1 MDGGGDGGAASPAGA
16 GGTADDGEPTG
27 GGLTS
32 GDRLE
37 AGKIQLRRECEESGF
52 EKSPVNSANLETE
65 DEQTSMGGRS
75 TLPTRKGG
83 ILAGKST
90 NNQAP
95 PDLGFSAMEDETSG
109 SLETI
114 DTDTF
119 LVNRSG
125 LDTMTMRGR
134 ISNDQDEKSAADN
147 MSFNAPQKLGFGEAS
162 APSINGGRTATPSP
176 RDFNITEFLN
186 LANRIVDV
194 GDTDSI
200 EALAK
205 LKARW
210 EAKFGHGENLRQQT
224 GTGNTLTFGRLPLR
238 ARRGTMV
245 ERALAHGIAPP
256 VPYKKSETVLGKK
269 TPCLVATPVMQLTPA
284 TLDAAQ
290 IQATA
295 TDRRRTAGTAA
306 TVFPAKKQQQVE
318 EGDDMCDDVSADM
331 CDDAADDVEAD
342 AGADL
347 YDDVG
352 DDTGADAVADVL
364 HDISNTMEK
373 SGPLPTQVRSFPTGL
388 FVGNIPLN
396 ANFNV
401 NVDDKIA
408 DAFNNSSRRTLSYIP
423 PTIQNGEVVV
433 RPTMETIR
441 NGSTKWKTTA
451 IGYLLGRRPYFYH
464 VKDFAFSV
472 WPGLQEV
479 KATSNGFF
487 FFQFKTVAYMEEA
500 IEGGPWLFQG
510 QPIVLQKWE
519 PGMAMRKLKHTQVP
533 VWIKMRHL
541 PVELWT
547 EEGLSTVASGIG
559 KPLYPDAITRAC
571 TRLDFARVCVMLDVS
586 SNLPKHIIIMT
597 PDEEGG
603 ETPCKIDVEYEWL
616 PAKCTSCMTLGHSAK
631 DCVLNKPSK
640 PIKPPV
646 AVYVPKKGPAEPT
659 MVHDQEI
666 TPPPRGVEKQRDG
679 RESPRRGGMRTNRAE
694 NGKEIVVYNTFDAL
708 HLIDDADDIARAIWN
723 VCGLNKRDHQLAVQ
737 DIVAEF
743 RLQLLGLL
751 ETRVRINNAAAIQ
764 SFLLPNWKW
773 FVDYGMVGNR
783 IWIAWDDNFIDV
795 DVVECGTQ
803 FIHCLVYIRSIRES
817 IAITMIYGAT
827 EVADRRE
834 LWGSLETIAMQT
846 GDIPWLIGGD
856 FNAVRD
862 ISEICGASGDVRM
875 AMEEFNDCIQNA
887 GLLPLPM
894 QGEWYTWHNCS
905 ASPRNLWKRWMARFP
920 TSFYTSLTPRTSDHS
935 PLVLYGDS
943 QQQYGGMFRFD
954 NYLTL
959 SPEFIPSVQQVW
971 QHNIIGAPMYAVTRK
986 LKALKQVFREQRRNK
1001 GDLSHNVQLAKG
1013 FLEMAQ
1019 LLVSSNRHDELLL
1032 QLEHCCRFILA
1043 KAAKLEQSMLQQRA
1057 KMQWMKGGD
1066 QCSRV
1071 FFRKIAQRRSARRI
1085 LQINDDHG
1093 ATHTEPQE
1101 VVNEFVMYYQNLLGG
1116 EQRKDVI
1123 DLRFLRPWVRHLLS
1137 EEDVNSLLLPFTP
1150 ADVKQAVFDIAED
1163 KAPGPDGYSSGFF
1176 KAAWPIVGQ
1185 EVTSAVLDF
1194 FNTGRLLK
1202 QINTTLLALIP
1213 KVHTPMTVGDF
1224 RPISCCN
1231 VLYKIIAK
1239 LLVQRL
1245 SVILDKIIS
1254 PCQAAFVPGRNIG
1267 DNIMLAQELFT
1278 GYNQARLPPRCALK
1292 VDIRKAYDTVEWDF
1306 MIAVMELFGFPPY
1319 FVKWIEMCVTTTSF
1333 SVGLNGKPHGFFKG
1347 ARGLRQGDPLSP
1359 YLFVLVMEVLHLS
1372 FLQLIDQDEL
1382 FSFHWKCDSARVFQL
1397 GFADDLLLFCHADMD
1412 SIGVFKTGLDRFAV
1426 WSGLRLNMQKSHLII
1441 SRSAQGLR
1449 DEMLTA
1455 LGFQE
1460 GVLPMRYLGLP
1471 LLSSRLTIADCRP
1484 LLMKIDKRIA
1494 GWEGIALSYA
1504 GRVQIIKSVL
1514 MALSLYWA
1522 SAFILPKKVTN
1533 EIEKRLRTFLWK
1545 GTSTSGYAKV
1555 AWKDLCRPKEE
1566 GGLGFKDIT
1575 LLNRALMAKKLCD
1588 IIRCDRT
1595 SIWVTWLYQGRLRDT
1610 SIWTISEQ
1618 GGSWGWRK
1626 LLRLRIFLRSMVDYK
1641 IGDGRRFYLWQDPWH
1656 HLGPLRD
1663 TFPRG
1668 PRLLRLEE
1676 STKLCTVIS
1685 GGEWQWPPITDFECL
1700 EITHTLPT
1708 IYGGEDHII
1717 WRFDHGIPTTQTL
1730 YRLFDPPGPKVDWYS
1745 LLSGSLKI
1753 PRHLFI
1759 LWLAILGKLATTD
1772 KPWLVHLGPCILCN
1786 DGATETH
1793 DHLFFQCRFSRRC
1806 ITEIQKIIRFSWPNR
1821 DWMTDIIWASRR
1833 WRGQHIINMSYR
1845 ALLASCVYHIW
1856 KERNLRRF
1864 EQTERT
1870 PSTMAVVI
1878 IEDIKQRI
1886 HSITLPSS
1894 VSTRSLFRLWR
1905 IPWPVEGDTN

>member
-1 MDGGGDGGAASPAGA
+1 
-16 GGTADDGEPTG
+16 
-27 GGLTS
+27 
-32 GDRLE
+32 
-37 AGKIQLRRECEESGF
+37 
-52 EKSPVNSANLETE
+52 
-65 DEQTSMGGRS
+65 
-75 TLPTRKGG
+75 
-83 ILAGKST
+83 
-90 NNQAP
+90 
-95 PDLGFSAMEDETSG
+95 
-109 SLETI
+109 
-114 DTDTF
+114 
-119 LVNRSG
+119 
-125 LDTMTMRGR
+125 
-134 ISNDQDEKSAADN
+134 
-147 MSFNAPQKLGFGEAS
+147 
-162 APSINGGRTATPSP
+162 
-176 RDFNITEFLN
+176 
-186 LANRIVDV
+186 
-194 GDTDSI
+194 
-200 EALAK
+200 
-205 LKARW
+205 
-210 EAKFGHGENLRQQT
+210 
-224 GTGNTLTFGRLPLR
+224 
-238 ARRGTMV
+238 
-245 ERALAHGIAPP
+245 
-256 VPYKKSETVLGKK
+256 
-269 TPCLVATPVMQLTPA
+269 
-284 TLDAAQ
+284 
-290 IQATA
+290 
-295 TDRRRTAGTAA
+295 
-306 TVFPAKKQQQVE
+306 
-318 EGDDMCDDVSADM
+318 
-331 CDDAADDVEAD
+331 
-342 AGADL
+342 
-347 YDDVG
+347 
-352 DDTGADAVADVL
+352 
-364 HDISNTMEK
+364 
-373 SGPLPTQVRSFPTGL
+373 
-388 FVGNIPLN
+388 
-396 ANFNV
+396 
-401 NVDDKIA
+401 
-408 DAFNNSSRRTLSYIP
+408 
-423 PTIQNGEVVV
+423 
-433 RPTMETIR
+433 METIR

-547 EEGLSTVASGIG
+547 EEGLSTVASGIC

-640 PIKPPV
+640 PIKPPL
-646 AVYVPKKGPAEPT
+646 AVYVPKKGPAEST
-659 MVHDQEI
+659 KVHDQEI

-679 RESPRRGGMRTNRAE
+679 RDSPRRGGMRTNRAE
-694 NGKEIVVYNTFDAL
+694 N
-708 HLIDDADDIARAIWN
+708 AIWN
-723 VCGLNKRDHQLAVQ
+723 VRGLNKRDHQLAVQ

-743 RLQLLGLL
+743 RLRLLGLL
-751 ETRVRINNAAAIQ
+751 ETRVRINNVAAIQ

-905 ASPRNLWKRWMARFP
+905 ASPRNLWKRF
-920 TSFYTSLTPRTSDHS
+920 
-935 PLVLYGDS
+935 G
-943 QQQYGGMFRFD
+943 
-954 NYLTL
+954 NITL
-959 SPEFIPSVQQVW
+959 F
-971 QHNIIGAPMYAVTRK
+971 GAPMYAVTRK

-1043 KAAKLEQSMLQQRA
+1043 KPAKLEQSMLQQRA

-1254 PCQAAFVPGRNIG
+1254 PCQAAFVPGRSIG

-1306 MIAVMELFGFPPY
+1306 MIAVMELFGFPPN

-1412 SIGVFKTGLDRFAV
+1412 SNGVFKTGLDRFAV
-1426 WSGLRLNMQKSHLII
+1426 WSGLRLNVQKSHLII

-1545 GTSTSGYAKV
+1545 GTSTSGYAK
-1555 AWKDLCRPKEE
+1555 
-1566 GGLGFKDIT
+1566 
-1575 LLNRALMAKKLCD
+1575 
-1588 IIRCDRT
+1588 
-1595 SIWVTWLYQGRLRDT
+1595 GRLRDT
-1610 SIWTISEQ
+1610 SIWTISEH

-1793 DHLFFQCRFSRRC
+1793 DHLFFQCRFSRQC

-1833 WRGQHIINMSYR
+1833 WR
-1845 ALLASCVYHIW
+1845 
-1856 KERNLRRF
+1856 
-1864 EQTERT
+1864 
-1870 PSTMAVVI
+1870 
-1878 IEDIKQRI
+1878 
-1886 HSITLPSS
+1886 
-1894 VSTRSLFRLWR
+1894 
-1905 IPWPVEGDTN
+1905 

>member
-1 MDGGGDGGAASPAGA
+1 MDGGGDGGTASPAGA

-32 GDRLE
+32 DDRLE
-37 AGKIQLRRECEESGF
+37 AGKT
-52 EKSPVNSANLETE
+52 PANNANLEME

-75 TLPTRKGG
+75 TLK
-83 ILAGKST
+83 
-90 NNQAP
+90 NQAP

-125 LDTMTMRGR
+125 LDIMTMTGR
-134 ISNDQDEKSAADN
+134 ISNDKDEKSATDN

-162 APSINGGRTATPSP
+162 APSINDGRTAIPSP
-176 RDFNITEFLN
+176 QDFNITEFLN

-194 GDTDSI
+194 GDT
-200 EALAK
+200 E
-205 LKARW
+205 
-210 EAKFGHGENLRQQT
+210 FG
-224 GTGNTLTFGRLPLR
+224 
-238 ARRGTMV
+238 
-245 ERALAHGIAPP
+245 
-256 VPYKKSETVLGKK
+256 
-269 TPCLVATPVMQLTPA
+269 
-284 TLDAAQ
+284 LD
-290 IQATA
+290 
-295 TDRRRTAGTAA
+295 G
-306 TVFPAKKQQQVE
+306 AKKQQQDE
-318 EGDDMCDDVSADM
+318 GGDDLCDDVSADM

-342 AGADL
+342 AGANL

-352 DDTGADAVADVL
+352 DDTSADAAADVL

-373 SGPLPTQVRSFPTGL
+373 ISPLPTQVHSFPTGL

-396 ANFNV
+396 ANLNV
-401 NVDDKIA
+401 NVDDKTA

-433 RPTMETIR
+433 RPTMETIL

-451 IGYLLGRRPYFYH
+451 IGYLLGKRPYFYH
-464 VKDFAFSV
+464 VKDFTFSV

-479 KATSNGFF
+479 KATSNSFF

-547 EEGLSTVASGIG
+547 EEGLSMVGSGIG
-559 KPLYPDAITRAC
+559 KPLYSDAITRAC

-603 ETPCKIDVEYEWL
+603 EIPCKIDVEYEWL
-616 PAKCTSCMTLGHSAK
+616 PSKCTSCMALGHSAK

-646 AVYVPKKGPAEPT
+646 AIYVPKKGPAEPT
-659 MVHDQEI
+659 MLHDQEI

-694 NGKEIVVYNTFDAL
+694 NGKAIVVYNTFDAL
-708 HLIDDADDIARAIWN
+708 HLIDDADDIARVLI
-723 VCGLNKRDHQLAVQ
+723 K
-737 DIVAEF
+737 
-743 RLQLLGLL
+743 
-751 ETRVRINNAAAIQ
+751 AAPYLVIHVEHSYMESAIQ

-803 FIHCLVYIRSIRES
+803 FIHCLVYIQSLRES
-817 IAITMIYGAT
+817 IAITMIYGAI

-834 LWGSLETIAMQT
+834 LWGSLENIAMQT

-862 ISEICGASGDVRM
+862 ISEICRASGDVRM

-887 GLLPLPM
+887 GLLTLPK

-905 ASPRNLWKRWMARFP
+905 ASPRNLWKRLDQMMINDRWMARFP

-954 NYLTL
+954 NYHTL

-971 QHNIIGAPMYAVTRK
+971 QHNIIGVPMYVVTRK
-986 LKALKQVFREQRRNK
+986 PKALKPVFREQRRNK

-1019 LLVSSNRHDELLL
+1019 LLVSSNRQDELLL

-1043 KAAKLEQSMLQQRA
+1043 K
-1057 KMQWMKGGD
+1057 WMKGGD
-1066 QCSRV
+1066 QCSWV
-1071 FFRKIAQRRSARRI
+1071 FFRKIAQRR
-1085 LQINDDHG
+1085 
-1093 ATHTEPQE
+1093 
-1101 VVNEFVMYYQNLLGG
+1101 
-1116 EQRKDVI
+1116 EQRRDVI

-1137 EEDVNSLLLPFTP
+1137 EKDVNSLLLPFTP

-1176 KAAWPIVGQ
+1176 KTAWPIVGQ

-1239 LLVQRL
+1239 LVQRL
-1245 SVILDKIIS
+1245 SVILDKLIS
-1254 PCQAAFVPGRNIG
+1254 PCQAAFVPGRSIG

-1278 GYNQARLPPRCALK
+1278 GYNQARLPPRCA
-1292 VDIRKAYDTVEWDF
+1292 
-1306 MIAVMELFGFPPY
+1306 
-1319 FVKWIEMCVTTTSF
+1319 KWTFERHMT
-1333 SVGLNGKPHGFFKG
+1333 
-1347 ARGLRQGDPLSP
+1347 Q
-1359 YLFVLVMEVLHLS
+1359 
-1372 FLQLIDQDEL
+1372 
-1382 FSFHWKCDSARVFQL
+1382 
-1397 GFADDLLLFCHADMD
+1397 
-1412 SIGVFKTGLDRFAV
+1412 
-1426 WSGLRLNMQKSHLII
+1426 WSG
-1441 SRSAQGLR
+1441 
-1449 DEMLTA
+1449 
-1455 LGFQE
+1455 
-1460 GVLPMRYLGLP
+1460 
-1471 LLSSRLTIADCRP
+1471 
-1484 LLMKIDKRIA
+1484 
-1494 GWEGIALSYA
+1494 
-1504 GRVQIIKSVL
+1504 
-1514 MALSLYWA
+1514 
-1522 SAFILPKKVTN
+1522 IL
-1533 EIEKRLRTFLWK
+1533 
-1545 GTSTSGYAKV
+1545 
-1555 AWKDLCRPKEE
+1555 
-1566 GGLGFKDIT
+1566 
-1575 LLNRALMAKKLCD
+1575 
-1588 IIRCDRT
+1588 
-1595 SIWVTWLYQGRLRDT
+1595 
-1610 SIWTISEQ
+1610 
-1618 GGSWGWRK
+1618 
-1626 LLRLRIFLRSMVDYK
+1626 
-1641 IGDGRRFYLWQDPWH
+1641 
-1656 HLGPLRD
+1656 
-1663 TFPRG
+1663 
-1668 PRLLRLEE
+1668 
-1676 STKLCTVIS
+1676 
-1685 GGEWQWPPITDFECL
+1685 
-1700 EITHTLPT
+1700 
-1708 IYGGEDHII
+1708 
-1717 WRFDHGIPTTQTL
+1717 
-1730 YRLFDPPGPKVDWYS
+1730 
-1745 LLSGSLKI
+1745 
-1753 PRHLFI
+1753 
-1759 LWLAILGKLATTD
+1759 
-1772 KPWLVHLGPCILCN
+1772 
-1786 DGATETH
+1786 
-1793 DHLFFQCRFSRRC
+1793 
-1806 ITEIQKIIRFSWPNR
+1806 
-1821 DWMTDIIWASRR
+1821 
-1833 WRGQHIINMSYR
+1833 
-1845 ALLASCVYHIW
+1845 
-1856 KERNLRRF
+1856 
-1864 EQTERT
+1864 
-1870 PSTMAVVI
+1870 
-1878 IEDIKQRI
+1878 
-1886 HSITLPSS
+1886 
-1894 VSTRSLFRLWR
+1894 
-1905 IPWPVEGDTN
+1905 